1 MIISDYMTKVGQQS
15 VKASAELKSLSTK
28 AKDNL
33 LLSIAENIR
42 NEKDKIITANNE
54 DLNLAKKNKMPKAM
68 LNRLMLDSDRIEGIA
83 KSVEEIVK
91 LPDPIGKNLYETERP
106 NGLIINRISVPLG
119 VIGIIYESRPN
130 VTVDASVL
138 CIKAGNVVI
147 LRGGSE
153 SFNSNACLTSV
164 IQSALIKNNL
174 DKDIVQCVETTDRAA
189 VDYMLA
195 EMSDTIDVIIPR
207 GGKGLVKKVQDKAKV
222 PVIGH
227 LEGICHIYVNKSAN
241 LNTAIQ
247 VIHNAKLRRTEIC
260 GAAETLLIDREY
272 AKDNLDKII
281 TNLYEGGCEIRGD
294 IFSKEIDSRIL
305 LADEK
310 DWSTEYLDAIIS
322 IKLVENIDEAI
333 DHIAKYGSGHTES
346 IIAENKDVADKFLSL
361 VDSAIVMHNASTQFA
376 DGGEFGLGAEI
387 GISTGRLHARGPV
400 GLEGLTTY
408 KYIVKAVSYTH
419 LTLPTT
425 PYV

>member
-68 LNRLMLDSDRIEGIA
+68 LNRLMLNSDRIEGIA

-164 IQSALIKNNL
+164 IQSTLIKNNL

-227 LEGICHIYVNKSAN
+227 LEGICHIS
-241 LNTAIQ
+241 
-247 VIHNAKLRRTEIC
+247 
-260 GAAETLLIDREY
+260 
-272 AKDNLDKII
+272 
-281 TNLYEGGCEIRGD
+281 
-294 IFSKEIDSRIL
+294 
-305 LADEK
+305 
-310 DWSTEYLDAIIS
+310 
-322 IKLVENIDEAI
+322 
-333 DHIAKYGSGHTES
+333 
-346 IIAENKDVADKFLSL
+346 
-361 VDSAIVMHNASTQFA
+361 
-376 DGGEFGLGAEI
+376 
-387 GISTGRLHARGPV
+387 
-400 GLEGLTTY
+400 
-408 KYIVKAVSYTH
+408 VSYTH
-419 LTLPTT
+419 LRAHET
-425 PYV
+425 

>member
-68 LNRLMLDSDRIEGIA
+68 LNRLMLDSHRIESIA

-153 SFNSNACLTSV
+153 SFNSNACLTNV

-227 LEGICHIYVNKSAN
+227 LEGICHIYVNESAN

-272 AKDNLDKII
+272 AKDNLGKII
-281 TNLYEGGCEIRGD
+281 TNLNEGGCEIRGD

-322 IKLVENIDEAI
+322 IKLVDNIDEAI
-333 DHIAKYGSGHTES
+333 DHITKYGSGHTES

-408 KYIVKAVSYTH
+408 KYIVKGNGQIR
-419 LTLPTT
+419 P
-425 PYV
+425 

>member
-28 AKDNL
+28 AKDSL

-153 SFNSNACLTSV
+153 SYNSNACLTSV

-189 VDYMLA
+189 VYYMLA

-227 LEGICHIYVNKSAN
+227 LEGICHIYVNESAN

-281 TNLYEGGCEIRGD
+281 TNLYYGGCEIRGD

-408 KYIVKAVSYTH
+408 KYIVKGNGQIR
-419 LTLPTT
+419 P
-425 PYV
+425 

>member
-346 IIAENKDVADKFLSL
+346 IIAENKDVVDKFLSL

-408 KYIVKAVSYTH
+408 KYIVKGNGQIR
-419 LTLPTT
+419 P
-425 PYV
+425 

>member
-15 VKASAELKSLSTK
+15 VKASEELKSLSTK

-408 KYIVKAVSYTH
+408 KYIVKGNGQIR
-419 LTLPTT
+419 P
-425 PYV
+425 

>member
-138 CIKAGNVVI
+138 CIKAGNVAI

-272 AKDNLDKII
+272 AKDNLGKII
-281 TNLYEGGCEIRGD
+281 TNLNEGGCEIRGD

-408 KYIVKAVSYTH
+408 KYIVKGNGQIR
-419 LTLPTT
+419 P
-425 PYV
+425 

>member
-138 CIKAGNVVI
+138 CIKAGNVAI

-408 KYIVKAVSYTH
+408 KYIVKGNGQIR
-419 LTLPTT
+419 P
-425 PYV
+425 

>member
-15 VKASAELKSLSTK
+15 FKASAELKSLSTK

-68 LNRLMLDSDRIEGIA
+68 LNRLMLDSDRIEDIA

-91 LPDPIGKNLYETERP
+91 LPDPIGKNLYETARP

-408 KYIVKAVSYTH
+408 KYIVKGNGQIR
-419 LTLPTT
+419 P
-425 PYV
+425 

>member
-1 MIISDYMTKVGQQS
+1 MVKKFPQISSITLPNVSLVPAWKLLWVNCLKENNK
-15 VKASAELKSLSTK
+15 VKAMTIDKPNRNSLSYKISFNLICLKKDLSILLDK
-28 AKDNL
+28 AKNKNIT
-33 LLSIAENIR
+33 IANSP
-42 NEKDKIITANNE
+42 
-54 DLNLAKKNKMPKAM
+54 KKPAP
-68 LNRLMLDSDRIEGIA
+68 S
-83 KSVEEIVK
+83 
-91 LPDPIGKNLYETERP
+91 
-106 NGLIINRISVPLG
+106 
-119 VIGIIYESRPN
+119 
-130 VTVDASVL
+130 
-138 CIKAGNVVI
+138 
-147 LRGGSE
+147 
-153 SFNSNACLTSV
+153 NSNFSGPE
-164 IQSALIKNNL
+164 IP
-174 DKDIVQCVETTDRAA
+174 DVETTDRAA

-195 EMSDTIDVIIPR
+195 EMGDTIDVIIPR

-408 KYIVKAVSYTH
+408 KYIVKGNGQIR
-419 LTLPTT
+419 P
-425 PYV
+425 

>member
-138 CIKAGNVVI
+138 CIKAGNVAI

-153 SFNSNACLTSV
+153 SFNSNACLTNV

-174 DKDIVQCVETTDRAA
+174 DKDIVQCIETTDRAA

-227 LEGICHIYVNKSAN
+227 LEGICHIYVNESAN

-408 KYIVKAVSYTH
+408 KYIVKGNGQIR
-419 LTLPTT
+419 P
-425 PYV
+425 

>member
-68 LNRLMLDSDRIEGIA
+68 LNRLMLDNDRIESIA

-138 CIKAGNVVI
+138 CIKAGNVAI

-195 EMSDTIDVIIPR
+195 EMGDTIDVIIPR

-322 IKLVENIDEAI
+322 IKLVENIDQAI

-361 VDSAIVMHNASTQFA
+361 VDSAIVMHNTSTQFA

-408 KYIVKAVSYTH
+408 KYIVKGNGQIR
-419 LTLPTT
+419 P
-425 PYV
+425 

>member
-33 LLSIAENIR
+33 LLSIAKNIR

-408 KYIVKAVSYTH
+408 KYIVKGNGQIR
-419 LTLPTT
+419 P
-425 PYV
+425 

>member
-138 CIKAGNVVI
+138 CIKAGNVAI

-227 LEGICHIYVNKSAN
+227 LEGICHIYVNESAN

-322 IKLVENIDEAI
+322 IKLVDNIDEAI
-333 DHIAKYGSGHTES
+333 DHITKYGSGHTES

-408 KYIVKAVSYTH
+408 KYIVKGNGQIR
-419 LTLPTT
+419 P
-425 PYV
+425 

>member
-15 VKASAELKSLSTK
+15 VKASTVLKSLSTK
-28 AKDNL
+28 TKDNL

-42 NEKDKIITANNE
+42 NEKDKIITANQK
-54 DLNLAKKNKMPKAM
+54 DLNLAQKNKMPKAM
-68 LNRLMLDSDRIEGIA
+68 LNRLMLDNDRIESIA

-195 EMSDTIDVIIPR
+195 EMGDTIDVIIPR
-207 GGKGLVKKVQDKAKV
+207 GGKGLVKKVQDTAKI

-272 AKDNLDKII
+272 AKDNLGKII
-281 TNLYEGGCEIRGD
+281 TNLNEGGCEIRGD

-408 KYIVKAVSYTH
+408 KYIVKGNGQIR
-419 LTLPTT
+419 P
-425 PYV
+425 

>member
-119 VIGIIYESRPN
+119 VVGIIYESRPN

-227 LEGICHIYVNKSAN
+227 LEGICHIYVNESAN

-272 AKDNLDKII
+272 AKDNLGKII
-281 TNLYEGGCEIRGD
+281 TNLNEGGCEIRGD

-408 KYIVKAVSYTH
+408 KYIVKGNGQIR
-419 LTLPTT
+419 P
-425 PYV
+425 

>member
-15 VKASAELKSLSTK
+15 VNASTVLKSLSTK
-28 AKDNL
+28 TKDNL

-408 KYIVKAVSYTH
+408 KYIVKGNGQIR
-419 LTLPTT
+419 P
-425 PYV
+425 

>member
-1 MIISDYMTKVGQQS
+1 MIISVYMTKVGQQS

-408 KYIVKAVSYTH
+408 KYIVKGNGQIR
-419 LTLPTT
+419 P
-425 PYV
+425 

>member
-1 MIISDYMTKVGQQS
+1 MTKVGQQS

-138 CIKAGNVVI
+138 CIKAGNVAI

-361 VDSAIVMHNASTQFA
+361 VDSAIVMHNTSTQFA

-408 KYIVKAVSYTH
+408 KYIVKGNGQIR
-419 LTLPTT
+419 P
-425 PYV
+425 

>member
-91 LPDPIGKNLYETERP
+91 LPDPIGKNLYETARP

-408 KYIVKAVSYTH
+408 KYIVKGNGQIR
-419 LTLPTT
+419 P
-425 PYV
+425 

>member
-15 VKASAELKSLSTK
+15 VKASAELKSLSTI

-138 CIKAGNVVI
+138 CIKAGNVAI

-153 SFNSNACLTSV
+153 SFNSNTCLTSV

-207 GGKGLVKKVQDKAKV
+207 GGKGLVKKVQDTAKI

-272 AKDNLDKII
+272 AKDNLGKII
-281 TNLYEGGCEIRGD
+281 TNLNESGCEIRGD

-322 IKLVENIDEAI
+322 IKLVDNIDEAI
-333 DHIAKYGSGHTES
+333 DHITKYGSGHTES

-408 KYIVKAVSYTH
+408 KYIVKGNGQIR
-419 LTLPTT
+419 P
-425 PYV
+425 

>member
-15 VKASAELKSLSTK
+15 VKASTVLKSLSTK
-28 AKDNL
+28 TKDNL

-42 NEKDKIITANNE
+42 NEKDKIITANQK
-54 DLNLAKKNKMPKAM
+54 DLNLAQKNKMPKAM
-68 LNRLMLDSDRIEGIA
+68 LNRLMLDNDRIESIA

-138 CIKAGNVVI
+138 CIKAGNVAI

-195 EMSDTIDVIIPR
+195 EMGDTIDVIIPR
-207 GGKGLVKKVQDKAKV
+207 GGKGLVKKVQDTAKI

-272 AKDNLDKII
+272 AKDNLGKII
-281 TNLYEGGCEIRGD
+281 TNLNEGGCEIRGD
-294 IFSKEIDSRIL
+294 IFSKKIDSRIL

-322 IKLVENIDEAI
+322 IKLVDNIDEAI
-333 DHIAKYGSGHTES
+333 DHITKYGSGHTES

-361 VDSAIVMHNASTQFA
+361 VDSAIVMHNTSTQFA

-408 KYIVKAVSYTH
+408 KYIVKGNGQIR
-419 LTLPTT
+419 P
-425 PYV
+425 

>member
-333 DHIAKYGSGHTES
+333 DHITKYGSGHTES

-408 KYIVKAVSYTH
+408 KYIVKGNGQIR
-419 LTLPTT
+419 P
-425 PYV
+425 

>member
-15 VKASAELKSLSTK
+15 VKASTVLKSLSTK
-28 AKDNL
+28 TKDNL

-42 NEKDKIITANNE
+42 NEKDKIITANQK
-54 DLNLAKKNKMPKAM
+54 DLNLAQKNKMPKAM
-68 LNRLMLDSDRIEGIA
+68 LNRLMLDNDRIESIA

-138 CIKAGNVVI
+138 CIKAGNVAI

-174 DKDIVQCVETTDRAA
+174 DKDIVQCVETIDRAA

-195 EMSDTIDVIIPR
+195 EMGDTIDVIIPR
-207 GGKGLVKKVQDKAKV
+207 GGKGLVKKVQDTAKI

-272 AKDNLDKII
+272 AKDNLGKII
-281 TNLYEGGCEIRGD
+281 TNLNEGGCEIRGD

-322 IKLVENIDEAI
+322 IKLVDNIDEAI
-333 DHIAKYGSGHTES
+333 DHITKYGSGHTES

-361 VDSAIVMHNASTQFA
+361 VDSAIVMHNTSTQFA

-408 KYIVKAVSYTH
+408 KYIVKGNGQIR
-419 LTLPTT
+419 P
-425 PYV
+425 

>member
-1 MIISDYMTKVGQQS
+1 M
-15 VKASAELKSLSTK
+15 
-28 AKDNL
+28 
-33 LLSIAENIR
+33 
-42 NEKDKIITANNE
+42 
-54 DLNLAKKNKMPKAM
+54 
-68 LNRLMLDSDRIEGIA
+68 
-83 KSVEEIVK
+83 
-91 LPDPIGKNLYETERP
+91 
-106 NGLIINRISVPLG
+106 G

-195 EMSDTIDVIIPR
+195 EMGDTIDVIIPR
-207 GGKGLVKKVQDKAKV
+207 GGKGLVKKVQDTAKI

-408 KYIVKAVSYTH
+408 KYIVKGNGQIR
-419 LTLPTT
+419 P
-425 PYV
+425 

>member
-28 AKDNL
+28 AKNNL

-106 NGLIINRISVPLG
+106 NGLKINRISVPLG

-408 KYIVKAVSYTH
+408 KYIVKGNGQIR
-419 LTLPTT
+419 P
-425 PYV
+425 

>member
-15 VKASAELKSLSTK
+15 VKASAVLKSLSTK
-28 AKDNL
+28 TKDNL

-42 NEKDKIITANNE
+42 NEKDKIITANQK
-54 DLNLAKKNKMPKAM
+54 DLNLAQKNKMPKAM
-68 LNRLMLDSDRIEGIA
+68 LNRLMLDNDRIESIA

-138 CIKAGNVVI
+138 CIKAGNVAI

-195 EMSDTIDVIIPR
+195 EMGDTIDVIIPR
-207 GGKGLVKKVQDKAKV
+207 GGKGLVKKVQDTAKI

-272 AKDNLDKII
+272 AKDNLGKII
-281 TNLYEGGCEIRGD
+281 TNLNEGGCEIRGD

-322 IKLVENIDEAI
+322 IKLVDNIDEAI
-333 DHIAKYGSGHTES
+333 DHITKYGSGHTES

-361 VDSAIVMHNASTQFA
+361 VDSAIVMHNTSTQFA

-408 KYIVKAVSYTH
+408 KYIVKGNGQIR
-419 LTLPTT
+419 P
-425 PYV
+425 

>member
-15 VKASAELKSLSTK
+15 VKASTVLKSLSTK
-28 AKDNL
+28 TKDNL

-42 NEKDKIITANNE
+42 NEKDKIITANQK
-54 DLNLAKKNKMPKAM
+54 DLNLAQKNKMPKAM
-68 LNRLMLDSDRIEGIA
+68 LNRLMLDNDRIESIA

-138 CIKAGNVVI
+138 CIKAGNVAI

-195 EMSDTIDVIIPR
+195 EMGDTIDVIIPR
-207 GGKGLVKKVQDKAKV
+207 GGKGLVKKVQDTAKI

-408 KYIVKAVSYTH
+408 KYIVKGNGQIR
-419 LTLPTT
+419 P
-425 PYV
+425 

>member
-15 VKASAELKSLSTK
+15 VKASTVLKSLSTK
-28 AKDNL
+28 TKDNL

-42 NEKDKIITANNE
+42 NEKDKIITANQK
-54 DLNLAKKNKMPKAM
+54 DLNLAQKNKMPKAM
-68 LNRLMLDSDRIEGIA
+68 LNRLMLDSHRIESIA

-174 DKDIVQCVETTDRAA
+174 DKDIVQCIETTDRAA

-227 LEGICHIYVNKSAN
+227 LEGICHIYVNESAN
-241 LNTAIQ
+241 LNTAVQ

-322 IKLVENIDEAI
+322 IKLVNNIDEAI
-333 DHIAKYGSGHTES
+333 DHITKYGSGHTES

-361 VDSAIVMHNASTQFA
+361 VDSAIVMHNTSTQFA
-376 DGGEFGLGAEI
+376 DGGEFGLGQK
-387 GISTGRLHARGPV
+387 
-400 GLEGLTTY
+400 LEFLLADFMLE
-408 KYIVKAVSYTH
+408 VQLV
-419 LTLPTT
+419 
-425 PYV
+425 

>member
-138 CIKAGNVVI
+138 CIKAGNVAI

-195 EMSDTIDVIIPR
+195 EMGDTIDVIIPR
-207 GGKGLVKKVQDKAKV
+207 GGKGLVKKVQDTAKI

-408 KYIVKAVSYTH
+408 KYIVKGNGQIR
-419 LTLPTT
+419 P
-425 PYV
+425 

>member
-91 LPDPIGKNLYETERP
+91 LPDPIGKNLYETVRP

-322 IKLVENIDEAI
+322 IKLVDNIDEAI
-333 DHIAKYGSGHTES
+333 DHITKYGSGHTES
-346 IIAENKDVADKFLSL
+346 IIAENKDIADKFLSL
-361 VDSAIVMHNASTQFA
+361 VDSAIVMHNTSTQFA

-408 KYIVKAVSYTH
+408 KYIVKGNGQIR
-419 LTLPTT
+419 P
-425 PYV
+425 

>member
-15 VKASAELKSLSTK
+15 VKASTVLKSLSTK
-28 AKDNL
+28 TKDNL

-42 NEKDKIITANNE
+42 NEKDKIITANQK
-54 DLNLAKKNKMPKAM
+54 DLNLAQKNKMPKAM
-68 LNRLMLDSDRIEGIA
+68 LNRLMLDNDRIESIA

-272 AKDNLDKII
+272 AKDNLGKII
-281 TNLYEGGCEIRGD
+281 TNLNEGGCEIRGD

-408 KYIVKAVSYTH
+408 KYIVKGNGQIR
-419 LTLPTT
+419 P
-425 PYV
+425 